1 MQKQLASQFDAKDYA
16 GMNKNRFSKMKHIVL
31 ALCAVAVAASLCDT
45 TAFAAEGKRRIVV
58 WSECTAP
65 KDLYPSDINGAVA
78 DALKSVKGWEVI
90 TANLDQPD
98 QGISDE
104 LLKSTDVL
112 VWWGQKKHGKV
123 DDGLVKRIV
132 KRVKEDG
139 MGFVS
144 LHSAHYAKPFKA
156 VLLEIAK
163 PGDEEM
169 QKRVGSWGAYKCD
182 SAVKVMVKDASH
194 PICKGVEKC
203 FDLGDTERYGEK
215 FIVPEPEAVPF
226 ECEYRFPGGHME
238 KARQGLC
245 WTVGKGKVFYFQ
257 TGHETCKHYYEKNVQ
272 QILRNSV
279 KWAMPKK

>member
-1 MQKQLASQFDAKDYA
+1 MRVAKEYA
-16 GMNKNRFSKMKHIVL
+16 DMTKNRFSKMKTIVL
-31 ALCAVAVAASLCDT
+31 TLSAVVVGASLCNT
-45 TAFAAEGKRRIVV
+45 EAAAAERLRRVVV

-65 KDLYPSDINGAVA
+65 KNMYPNDINGAIA
-78 DALKSVKGWEVI
+78 DTLRTLKGWEVI

-112 VWWGQKKHGKV
+112 VWWGHKKHGKV
-123 DDGLVKRIV
+123 NDDLVKRIV
-132 KRVKEDG
+132 QRVKEDG
-139 MGFVS
+139 MGFIS

-163 PGDEEM
+163 PNDEEM
-169 QKRVGSWGAYKCD
+169 RKRVGSWGAYKCD
-182 SAVKVMVKDASH
+182 SAVKVMVKDADH

-215 FIVPEPEAVPF
+215 FVVPEPEAVPF
-226 ECEYRFPGGHME
+226 DCEYRFPDGHTE
-238 KARQGLC
+238 KARHGLC

-257 TGHETCKHYYEKNVQ
+257 TGHETCKHYYEPNVQ
-272 QILRNSV
+272 RILRNAV
-279 KWAMPKK
+279 EWAAPKK

>member
-1 MQKQLASQFDAKDYA
+1 MT
-16 GMNKNRFSKMKHIVL
+16 KNRFPMTKSIVL
-31 ALCAVAVAASLCDT
+31 TLSAVIVAASFYVSGAVAA
-45 TAFAAEGKRRIVV
+45 EGQRRVVV

-65 KDLYPSDINGAVA
+65 KNMYPNDINGAVA
-78 DALKSVKGWEVI
+78 DALKSLKGWEVI
-90 TANLDQPD
+90 TANLEQPN

-112 VWWGQKKHGKV
+112 VWWGHKKHGQV
-123 DDGLVKRIV
+123 SDDLVKRIV

-139 MGFVS
+139 MGFIS

-156 VLLEIAK
+156 VLLEIAN
-163 PGDEEM
+163 PSDEEM
-169 QKRVGSWGAYKCD
+169 KKRVGSWGAYKCD
-182 SAVKVMVKDASH
+182 SAVKVTIKDANH

-226 ECEYRFPGGHME
+226 DCEYRFPDGHTE
-238 KARQGLC
+238 KARHGLC

-257 TGHETCKHYYEKNVQ
+257 TGHETCKHYYEPNVL
-272 QILRNSV
+272 QILRNAV
-279 KWAMPKK
+279 EWAAPKK

>member
-1 MQKQLASQFDAKDYA
+1 M
-16 GMNKNRFSKMKHIVL
+16 KNIVL
-31 ALCAVAVAASLCDT
+31 GLCVVAVAASFCDT
-45 TAFAAEGKRRIVV
+45 AAFAAESKRRVVV

-65 KDLYPSDINGAVA
+65 KDLYPNDINGAVA
-78 DALKSVKGWEVI
+78 DALKSLKGWEVI
-90 TANLDQPD
+90 TANLEQPE
-98 QGISDE
+98 QGLPDD
-104 LLKSTDVL
+104 LLKSADVL
-112 VWWGQKKHGKV
+112 VWWGHKKHGKV
-123 DDGLVKRIV
+123 DDALVKRIV

-182 SAVKVMVKDASH
+182 SAVKIMAKDANH

-226 ECEYRFPGGHME
+226 ECEYRFPDGRTE
-238 KARQGLC
+238 KARQALC

-257 TGHETCKHYYEKNVQ
+257 TGHETCKHYYEKNVM
-272 QILRNSV
+272 QILRNGVEWVAKQQAFTQKTS
-279 KWAMPKK
+279 